1 MSKSFG
7 PIFKVHLGQLTWIV
21 INDHKIAKDLFVSRG
36 ATFSSRLQFG
46 LSDILLHNGKSVGH
60 SPNSSW
66 WKTMR
71 TLEMQAIRP
80 HLIDNVCFPIISCNV
95 KGFLQQL
102 HLKSGNNIT
111 QNPTADIRFCIT
123 KILTSIIFG
132 ELANDSDNL
141 ERYSC
146 LVKKIMAFAD
156 VKGTLLSVFSWL
168 KYFGLQKIFERE
180 ARQLVAEMDEF
191 SNGLLQQIKHRMIE
205 NGPDS
210 ETCVSA
216 EILKSVTVD
225 PSFVASP
232 HAHEFKKDEN
242 GKYIF
247 DNYDVLTICNDLMIP
262 GVSTMSG
269 ALDWIFATL
278 ANHPKVQRKIQQ
290 ELDRVVGKGK
300 FYTMDH
306 NADLHYLKATIKES
320 LRFRT
325 VVNLSPPHCSSQD
338 EIYNGYHIP
347 ANTGIV
353 INFNAIHSN
362 PLLHDEPHEFRPER
376 YLDENGHLKKYDEIL
391 DPWSFSRGRRT
402 CLGINLAYCN
412 MFTFIGHTLAVFDLE
427 LEKDLFTNEPIKIN
441 LDAGIGHDFEYL
453 PPEYK
458 LICKVREGIDI
469 EAALA

>member
-36 ATFSSRLQFG
+36 ATFSSRVVFG
-46 LSDILLHNGKSVGH
+46 LTDILTHDSKSVGLA
-60 SPNSSW
+60 PNSSW

-71 TLEMQAIRP
+71 TLELQAIRP
-80 HLIDNVCFPIISCNV
+80 HIIDNMYFPIICDNM
-95 KGFLQQL
+95 KIFLQQL
-102 HLKSGNNIT
+102 HLKSLGNNIA
-111 QNPTADIRFCIT
+111 QSPTADIRFSIT
-123 KILTSIIFG
+123 KILTTIIFG
-132 ELANDSDNL
+132 ELANDSAIL
-141 ERYSC
+141 ERYDY
-146 LVKKIMAFAD
+146 LIKKFFEFGDI
-156 VKGTLLSVFSWL
+156 KGSLLSVFGWL

-180 ARQLVAEMDEF
+180 ARQLEAEMNEF
-191 SNGLLQQIKHRMIE
+191 ANGLLQQIKNRIIE

-216 EILKSVTVD
+216 ETLKSVTVD
-225 PSFVASP
+225 PAFVASP
-232 HAHEFKKDEN
+232 HTHEFEKDEN

-247 DNYDVLTICNDLMIP
+247 DNYDVLTICSDLMIA
-262 GVSTMSG
+262 GVPTTSG

-278 ANHPKVQRKIQQ
+278 ANYPKVQRKIQQ

-376 YLDENGHLKKYDEIL
+376 YLDDDGHLKQYDEFL
-391 DPWSFSRGRRT
+391 DPWVIIRN
-402 CLGINLAYCN
+402 NLAYCN
-412 MFTFIGHTLAVFDLE
+412 MLTFIGHTLAVFDFE

-441 LDAGIGHDFEYL
+441 LDAGKGHDFDYR

-458 LICKVREGIDI
+458 LIFKVREGVDI
-469 EAALA
+469 ETTLTS